1 MNKLDYQRGNMNDPD
16 DYEDQGQYTN
26 KFHSRGYGQRGNED
40 EHDDDNEDNGQNR
53 DSENN
58 YYGDSDGQDPLLRL
72 QKYIGREQIS
82 LETFWDSTQT
92 QVLPDQF
99 FDFCKKKAI
108 KFDEREKQA
117 LMKVLC
123 DDNNYIT
130 FQQLCQQIPFWKN
143 DEGVMTEFLKQK
155 TQEKADNSK
164 KNAQKQFRKQQFN
177 IRPAS
182 SINPQNKRPISSM
195 SQHNLKI
202 VKEQERIA
210 KEQEQI
216 EIPKS
221 LAPNKSKYY
230 LQKHKEREKEIDR
243 LLKLTISKGR
253 NEYEYEMLIKMGE
266 ANELSQQLN
275 SKVTYRAYRSA
286 QGDLKVHIYELD
298 KYKTSMTLEEFQREY
313 NALKN
318 KYNETRNLRIWEVLS
333 ENKKSKPKEFN
344 KQTKEEFQQT
354 SDTNN
359 RGKINIQARHNELK
373 GVLLKTMEL
382 TIVLKEQLAVINS
395 VINNKKKKR
404 PQSTTQKQ
412 SSSIKNTD
420 NM

>member
-1 MNKLDYQRGNMNDPD
+1 MNRQDYQRGNMNDPD
-16 DYEDQGQYTN
+16 DYEDQGQYSN
-26 KFHSRGYGQRGNED
+26 KLYSRGYGQRGNED
-40 EHDDDNEDNGQNR
+40 EHDDDHEDYGQNR

-58 YYGDSDGQDPLLRL
+58 YYGEQDGQDPLLRL

-108 KFDEREKQA
+108 KFDEREKQV
-117 LMKVLC
+117 LMKYLC

-164 KNAQKQFRKQQFN
+164 NNAKKQFRKQQFN

-182 SINPQNKRPISSM
+182 SINPQQKRPISSI
-195 SQHNLKI
+195 SQHNLK
-202 VKEQERIA
+202 VA

-216 EIPKS
+216 EIPKA

-344 KQTKEEFQQT
+344 KQSKEEFQQT

-412 SSSIKNTD
+412 SNSIKNTE